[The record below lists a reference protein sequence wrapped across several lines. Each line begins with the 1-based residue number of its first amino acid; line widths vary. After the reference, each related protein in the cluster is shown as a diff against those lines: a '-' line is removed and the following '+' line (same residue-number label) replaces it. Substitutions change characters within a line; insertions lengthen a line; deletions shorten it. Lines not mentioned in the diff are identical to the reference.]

1 MELVNFSSSIFLKL
15 IFRTNENPIHYKVQI
30 ASGERVPT
38 IQKDETVEIRLN
50 GRNQERFSHWSTE
63 LTLWLVDNFKQ
74 EGNRSKST
82 RWIRIF
88 ASFKVNTFETFEYA
102 EKDIGDIDEVSIRIR
117 NIDSGLVFLISDWLK
132 YRRIRNHQTS

>member
-1 MELVNFSSSIFLKL
+1 MNFSSSITLKL

-50 GRNQERFSHWSTE
+50 GRNQERFSDWLIE
-63 LTLWLVDNFKQ
+63 LSLWLVESLKQ
-74 EGNRSKST
+74 KKNLTKST

-117 NIDSGLVFLISDWLK
+117 NIDSGLVS
-132 YRRIRNHQTS
+132 